1 MLKHQLHSSQ
11 MQEEVG
17 LLNDILFKQSGK
29 ILQVL
34 LTTFPAKALCQ
45 KLLHLHIKV
54 LLNITLLYSVFSVA
68 YKDTR
73 SS

>member
-1 MLKHQLHSSQ
+1 

-17 LLNDILFKQSGK
+17 LLNDMLFKQSGK
-29 ILQVL
+29 ILHVL

-45 KLLHLHIKV
+45 ELLYLHIKAF
-54 LLNITLLYSVFSVA
+54 LNITLLYSVFSVA
-68 YKDTR
+68 YKDTG